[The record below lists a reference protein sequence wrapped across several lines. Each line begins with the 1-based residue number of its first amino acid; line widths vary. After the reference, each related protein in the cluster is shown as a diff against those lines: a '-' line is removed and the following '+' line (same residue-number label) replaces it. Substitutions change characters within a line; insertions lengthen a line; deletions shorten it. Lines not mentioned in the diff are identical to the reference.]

1 MSGSHIQRARSG
13 LVDALALTMLT
24 KTESAQLLLLINA
37 YANAVVSSVA
47 DTDMGRR
54 IVSVDKAARALERL
68 LEYVEE
74 IS

>member
-1 MSGSHIQRARSG
+1 
-13 LVDALALTMLT
+13 MLT

-37 YANAVVSSVA
+37 YANAVVSSLV
-47 DTDMGRR
+47 DTDSGRR
-54 IVSVDKAARALERL
+54 IHAVDRAARALERL